1 MSNRITVK
9 HLEPIIASMNKLVGN
24 EVFGISKAYGGFS
37 VYCNNGRNLFGYG
50 HRPARE
56 VYSDLHAYYKA
67 METAFNAIEGMPTH
81 AATLRHC
88 RQSALSALVRAYTK

>member
-9 HLEPIIASMNKLVGN
+9 HLEPIIAAMNKLVGN

-37 VYCNNGRNLFGYG
+37 VYCNNSRNLFGYG

-67 METAFNAIEGMPTH
+67 MDTAFSAIDKLPTH
-81 AATLRHC
+81 AASLRTA
-88 RQSALSALVRAYTK
+88 RLSAMASLIEAYSK